1 MRRKVAT
8 QWLANAIGT
17 PTRPGSM
24 FRRIALFG
32 LAALL
37 VALAA
42 CMDSSPQDA
51 EAKPNVILIVIDT
64 LRTDHLGDFG
74 YTRSTDGP
82 LQEFFDDSTVFHRA
96 YSPASWTSPSIAS
109 LFTGLFTVRHRT
121 NAHGGRL
128 PEDALTLA
136 EVLTEGGWH
145 TAAFTFN
152 HNVSRKTGFEQGF
165 AEFDD
170 FLGAAVDYPDMQI
183 MMDRVSSWLD
193 DQPTTPFFLYL
204 QPMNVHGPYRTP
216 EKERASLLGSPPGN
230 EFVFVKGPMQSIM
243 REHRL
248 EVRKRV
254 QQPYLQSLVDQYDTA
269 IRYSTQQLAA
279 FLKDLKR
286 RELYDDAL
294 IIITSDHGEELFDH
308 GGFAHGYTLHDEVLH
323 VPLYWKLPGQ
333 IERREID
340 ATVTLMD
347 IFSTLLDVLE
357 IELENDVDGV
367 SLRDYLSGDIPQG
380 APSVRFHQVSYRGR
394 CNARAIAS
402 GRYKLIEIDSDYE
415 GHHDEIF
422 LYDLEADPGERRN
435 IARQRP
441 DIVRELS
448 ARLDQEFAALGAKRI
463 SNAKNVSEELDEER
477 LRALGYID

>member
-1 MRRKVAT
+1 
-8 QWLANAIGT
+8 
-17 PTRPGSM
+17 M

-37 VALAA
+37 AALAA
-42 CMDSSPQDA
+42 CMDSAPPDA
-51 EAKPNVILIVIDT
+51 VAKPNVILIVIDT

-82 LQEFFDDSTVFHRA
+82 LQEFFDHSTVFQRA
-96 YSPASWTSPSIAS
+96 YAPASWTSPSVAS
-109 LFTGLFTVRHRT
+109 LFTGQFTVRHRT

-128 PEDALTLA
+128 PDDALTLA

-145 TAAFTFN
+145 TAAFSFN

-183 MMDRVSSWLD
+183 MMDRVSTWLD
-193 DQPTTPFFLYL
+193 ARPTTPFTPFFVYL

-216 EKERASLLGSPPGN
+216 EKDQASLLGAPPGN
-230 EFVFVKGPMQSIM
+230 EFVFFKGPMASIM
-243 REHRL
+243 REHRF
-248 EVRKRV
+248 EARERV
-254 QQPYLQSLVDQYDTA
+254 QQPYLQSLIDQYDTA
-269 IRYSTQQLAA
+269 IHYSTQQVAA

-286 RELYDDAL
+286 RDLYDDAL

-333 IERREID
+333 MERREIN

-347 IFSTLLDVLE
+347 VFSTVLDVLE

-367 SLRDYLSGDIPQG
+367 SLRDYLSGDIPPAG
-380 APSVRFHQVSYRGR
+380 PSLRFHQVSFQGR

-402 GRYKLIEIDSDYE
+402 EKYKLIEIDSDYE
-415 GHHDEIF
+415 GRHDETL
-422 LYDLEADPGERRN
+422 LYDLEADPGERHN

-441 DIVRELS
+441 DVVRELS
-448 ARLDQEFAALGAKRI
+448 ARLDQEFSAVSAERP
-463 SNAKNVSEELDEER
+463 SDAKNVREELDEER